1 MKRSL
6 GIALLVAVACI
17 PLAAQHT
24 GMAPQLPAR
33 PAGFQP
39 GFSGIHHGRGL
50 PFLFPFGY
58 YDSYPDYAFYP
69 ESMAQPTQPQI
80 VVVQPPARPAA
91 DPAPTPA
98 QPLLIE
104 LRGDSYVRVS
114 GDADTKSQTLAP
126 ETAPAKNQ
134 KPQPQVNA
142 RAQIQPALLVFRD
155 GHEEEIA
162 NYMISNGVL
171 YASAD
176 YYTAGSWN
184 RAIEISALNVPQ
196 TIATNQTRGVPFH
209 LPTAPNEVVVGP

>member
-6 GIALLVAVACI
+6 GIALLVAVACTS
-17 PLAAQHT
+17 LAAQHMGT
-24 GMAPQLPAR
+24 APHLPAR

-39 GFSGIHHGRGL
+39 GFSHGRGL
-50 PFLFPFGY
+50 PLLLPFGY
-58 YDSYPDYAFYP
+58 YDSYPSYAFYS
-69 ESMAQPTQPQI
+69 ESMAPAPPQI

-114 GDADTKSQTLAP
+114 GDADTKSQMLAP
-126 ETAPAKNQ
+126 ETASTKIQKQTQAVAK
-134 KPQPQVNA
+134 
-142 RAQIQPALLVFRD
+142 AQIQPALLVFRD
-155 GHEEEIA
+155 GHEEEVA
-162 NYMISNGVL
+162 NYMISSGVL

-184 RAIEISALNVPQ
+184 RAIQISALNVPQ
-196 TIATNQTRGVPFH
+196 TIATNQNRGVPFH